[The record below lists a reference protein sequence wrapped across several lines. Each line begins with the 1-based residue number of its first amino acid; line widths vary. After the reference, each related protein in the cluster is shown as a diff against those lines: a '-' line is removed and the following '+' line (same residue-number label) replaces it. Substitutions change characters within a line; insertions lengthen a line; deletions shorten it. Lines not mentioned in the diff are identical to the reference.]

1 MASAKKKLA
10 GLILAVI
17 ALTAG
22 GYAWQHSPQTR
33 NTVQTLFAHY
43 LEHRSVDENTL
54 TLYGNVDIRETDLGF
69 NDAGRIARMLV
80 EEGDRVHK
88 GQLLAT
94 LDANRYQA
102 QAESIKAQIAAQQA
116 VLARLLAG
124 SRPEEIK
131 RARADVEAIQASL
144 SNATAHL
151 RRNETL
157 GKDRYVSEQL
167 LDDDRDRIRTLSAQ
181 LDAARQTLALA
192 VKGPRQE
199 DIKQARDQLNAL
211 TAQLALAQEQVKDT
225 RLYAAEAGVVKVRIV
240 EPGTVV
246 QAQTPVY
253 TVALTDPV
261 WVRTY
266 VSETDLG
273 RLRPRMPAEIFTDS
287 RPGKPY
293 DGWVGFISPVAE
305 FTPKS
310 VETPDV
316 RTSLVYRLRIY
327 VGNPDEGLRQ
337 GMPVTIRLNIGA
349 SPKVISEAPATQ
361 RPQNRPAQ

>member
-1 MASAKKKLA
+1 MASARKKFAAL
-10 GLILAVI
+10 LIVVI
-17 ALTAG
+17 ALAG
-22 GYAWQHSPQTR
+22 AAYAYQRVPQAR
-33 NTVQTLFAHY
+33 SAVDKLLSHF
-43 LEHRSVDENTL
+43 LEHRRSDNGTL
-54 TLYGNVDIRETDLGF
+54 TLYGNVDIRESDLGF

-80 EEGDRVHK
+80 EEGDPVHK

-94 LDANRYQA
+94 LDASRYQA
-102 QAESIKAQIAAQQA
+102 QAQSIKARIAAQEA

-131 RARADVEAIQASL
+131 RARADVEAIQANL
-144 SNATAHL
+144 SNAMAHL
-151 RRNETL
+151 KRDETL

-167 LDDDRDRIRTLSAQ
+167 LDDDRDRIRSLSAQ
-181 LDAARQTLALA
+181 LDAAKQTLALA

-199 DIKQARDQLNAL
+199 DIKQARDQLTSL
-211 TAQLALAQEQVKDT
+211 KAQLALADEQLKDT
-225 RLYAAEAGVVKVRIV
+225 RLYSPTDGVVKVRIV

-253 TVALTDPV
+253 TIALTDPV
-261 WVRTY
+261 WVRSY

-273 RLRPRMPAEIFTDS
+273 KLRPHMPAKVFTDS
-287 RPGKPY
+287 HPDKAY
-293 DGWVGFISPVAE
+293 DGWIGFISPVAE

-337 GMPVTIRLNIGA
+337 GMPVTVRLNTGATPAASEKSSA
-349 SPKVISEAPATQ
+349 SPQPAE
-361 RPQNRPAQ
+361 RDPQ